1 MNAMKT
7 RWCRRKDL
15 REFRGLSDQ
24 NRTGF
29 LLVLEWFEN
38 FRLRHEREA
47 GREAAR
53 IFWKNDVLSEDRQ
66 REPWQLEQWEAA
78 IQWYLIRRLRPPAHP
93 SRARRLR
100 SCPKHLHSFGVFELA
115 GGLRGRQGGS
125 PESGRAPPRGGE
137 FGRIKAGARKAD
149 EAELR
154 SLAGALWE
162 IRRQ

>member
-93 SRARRLR
+93 SRVLWQKDRA
-100 SCPKHLHSFGVFELA
+100 SGLA
-115 GGLRGRQGGS
+115 GVHIPGALGRK
-125 PESGRAPPRGGE
+125 
-137 FGRIKAGARKAD
+137 F
-149 EAELR
+149 
-154 SLAGALWE
+154 SLAAE
-162 IRRQ
+162 SFECF